1 MGQFFDFRTAGS
13 DETKVVLDVYTHT
26 AGPNDSHKRGD
37 GMDEEDYE
45 FAHTQYYQLLNPM
58 NFNVFWISPGTGSPV
73 NPIAMF

>member
-1 MGQFFDFRTAGS
+1 MFGENGFRNNGP
-13 DETKVVLDVYTHT
+13 HT

-58 NFNVFWISPGTGSPV
+58 NFNVFWISPGTGSTTLLHC
-73 NPIAMF
+73 